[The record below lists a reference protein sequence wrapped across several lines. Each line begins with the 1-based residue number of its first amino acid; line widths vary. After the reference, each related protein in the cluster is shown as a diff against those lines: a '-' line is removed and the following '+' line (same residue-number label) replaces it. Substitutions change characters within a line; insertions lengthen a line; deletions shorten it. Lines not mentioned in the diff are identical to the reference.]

1 MKKRRLL
8 FLLAGL
14 LGGCYQPDLPDGKF
28 KCASTSECPPGFT
41 CSMGLCR
48 TSPAAGGGDGAAAPP
63 ACRLGGEPLGQGSVH
78 ACRGSFNPMAFTE
91 PCGAAYHVCDL
102 GRSADVSLLA
112 ALNGASCPSGFYGAL
127 GTLIL
132 RGSDRQ
138 EARCD
143 QPRQG
148 DISVIV
154 GCGSEDGTIGLRGI
168 QLCSSSPL
176 NQISALRSGYAC
188 GAQSQA
194 WSCATGLTD
203 ATHRSGDRGG
213 VLCCAN

>member
-1 MKKRRLL
+1 MRKRRWMSLL
-8 FLLAGL
+8 IGL
-14 LGGCYQPDLPDGKF
+14 LGSCYQPDLPDGKF
-28 KCASTSECPPGFT
+28 KCASTAECPPGFT
-41 CSMGLCR
+41 CAVGLCR
-48 TSPAAGGGDGAAAPP
+48 TTPAGSDDASTGPP
-63 ACRLGGEPLGQGSVH
+63 ACRMGGDPVGPGSVY
-78 ACRGSFNPMAFTE
+78 ACKGSFNPMAFTE

-102 GRSADVSLLA
+102 GRTTDVTLLA
-112 ALNGASCPSGFYGAL
+112 ALSSASCPSGFYGTL

-148 DISVIV
+148 DVSVVV
-154 GCGSEDGTIGLRGI
+154 GCGSEDGTFGLRGV
-168 QLCSSSPL
+168 QFCSGSPL
-176 NQISALRSGYAC
+176 FQLGLLRSGYAC

-194 WSCATGLTD
+194 WSCSTGLTD
-203 ATHRSGDRGG
+203 AAHRAADRGG